1 MSSMI
6 GLRSAEFVFVE
17 SVALSS
23 YHLVCLNHVLSG
35 RKLLAKCQDIH
46 VDVVH
51 NLSKSTAA
59 VMDMSTDVV
68 S

>member
-1 MSSMI
+1 MQSLFSWK
-6 GLRSAEFVFVE
+6 AWP
-17 SVALSS
+17 
-23 YHLVCLNHVLSG
+23 LVRITLYVSNHVLSG

-51 NLSKSTAA
+51 NFSKSTAA